1 MQGNPSTENMFI
13 VSPFSGRSM
22 ANLFSTHPPM
32 EERVARLRE
41 MARGGVQS
49 APADDYSSPG
59 SGEWDLLNGRGVSAQ
74 KSSPRPEGSGW
85 ERLMNKPGPSGGSGD
100 APSGWERFRNR

>member
-41 MARGGVQS
+41 MGARRRSVRAGG
-49 APADDYSSPG
+49 
-59 SGEWDLLNGRGVSAQ
+59 
-74 KSSPRPEGSGW
+74 
-85 ERLMNKPGPSGGSGD
+85 
-100 APSGWERFRNR
+100 